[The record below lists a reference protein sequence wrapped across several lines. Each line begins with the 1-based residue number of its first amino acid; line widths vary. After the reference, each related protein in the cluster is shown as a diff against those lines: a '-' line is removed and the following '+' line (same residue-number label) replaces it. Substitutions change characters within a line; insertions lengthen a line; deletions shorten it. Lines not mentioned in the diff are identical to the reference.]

1 MAFDIKIIYPAA
13 PPRADVLLTYC
24 LETFPSFLSQYA
36 TLSLGLWKK
45 WWEHQQSQGSW
56 SFRAAI
62 SAVHTQGIQ
71 TFKLMT
77 WEHSSAPPEDSA
89 KTSQAGQPF
98 RALLHFSMI
107 YSVLQK
113 YLLNAAERYFTQLLV
128 HSWTSFLLQALI
140 VSYTNFRTNG

>member
-13 PPRADVLLTYC
+13 HPQADVLLTYC

-45 WWEHQQSQGSW
+45 WWAHQQSQGSW

-77 WEHSSAPPEDSA
+77 WEHSSALPEDSA

-98 RALLHFSMI
+98 RALLHLV

-113 YLLNAAERYFTQLLV
+113 YLLNATETYFTQLLV

-140 VSYTNFRTNG
+140 VPCKNFRTNG